1 MNFFRV
7 RCRPLCFVLAA
18 LTFSVTSC
26 TNIQNDGTRT
36 RTEGALAGAVLG
48 AGLGA
53 IIGNQSG
60 SAGQGAL
67 LGAALGGLGGLAYGN
82 HVANKKSRYASEE
95 AWLNACISQAQQAN
109 SSARSYNSR
118 LSSRISA
125 LKQQIAA
132 ANASGNSYQKSQAK
146 KAIIQLQRE
155 SNAELN
161 KVDSEIKA
169 QQGVLGQTN
178 NSRASSLRG
187 EVSSLQST
195 RSSMRSNI
203 DRLASLGNS
212 VDA

>member
-7 RCRPLCFVLAA
+7 RCRPLCFILAA
-18 LTFSVTSC
+18 LTFSVSSC

-53 IIGNQSG
+53 ILGNQSG
-60 SAGQGAL
+60 NAGQGAL

-82 HVANKKSRYASEE
+82 HVANKKAGYASEE
-95 AWLNACISQAQQAN
+95 AWLNACIAQAKQTN
-109 SSARSYNSR
+109 SSARSYNSQ

-132 ANASGNSYQKSQAK
+132 ANASGSSSQKRNAK
-146 KAIIQLQRE
+146 NAIIQLQRE
-155 SNAELN
+155 SNAELK
-161 KVDSEIKA
+161 KVDNEIKA
-169 QQGVLGQTN
+169 QQGALGQTS
-178 NSRASSLRG
+178 NSRASSLRS

-195 RSSMRSNI
+195 RSSMYSNI

>member
-1 MNFFRV
+1 MLF
-7 RCRPLCFVLAA
+7 A
-18 LTFSVTSC
+18 SGGC

-36 RTEGALAGAVLG
+36 RTEGALAGSVIG

-67 LGAALGGLGGLAYGN
+67 IGAAAGGLAGLAYGN

-95 AWLNACISQAQQAN
+95 AWLNACIAQARSTNA
-109 SSARSYNSR
+109 SARSYNSK
-118 LSSRISA
+118 LSSRIGE
-125 LKQQIAA
+125 LRKQIA
-132 ANASGNSYQKSQAK
+132 SGSAQQKQAAK
-146 KAIIQLQRE
+146 KAIVQLQRE
-155 SNAELN
+155 ANSELK

-169 QQGVLGQTN
+169 QQGALGQTKN
-178 NSRASSLRG
+178 ARASSLRQEISG
-187 EVSSLQST
+187 MQTT
-195 RSSMRSNI
+195 RSSMKANI

>member
-82 HVANKKSRYASEE
+82 HVANKKARYASEE
-95 AWLNACISQAQQAN
+95 AWLNACIAQAQQTNA
-109 SSARSYNSR
+109 SARSYNSR

-161 KVDSEIKA
+161 KGGQRNQGAAGRARSNEQFPCLQPPRRGVQPSKHPQLDA
-169 QQGVLGQTN
+169 QQH
-178 NSRASSLRG
+178 
-187 EVSSLQST
+187 
-195 RSSMRSNI
+195 
-203 DRLASLGNS
+203 
-212 VDA
+212 

>member
-7 RCRPLCFVLAA
+7 RCRPLCFILAA
-18 LTFSVTSC
+18 LTFSVSSC

-60 SAGQGAL
+60 NAGQGAL

-82 HVANKKSRYASEE
+82 HVANKKARYASEE
-95 AWLNACISQAQQAN
+95 AWLNACIAQAQQTN
-109 SSARSYNSR
+109 SSARSYNSQ
-118 LSSRISA
+118 LSTRISA

-132 ANASGNSYQKSQAK
+132 ARASGSATQKRNAK
-146 KAIIQLQRE
+146 NAIIQLQRE
-155 SNAELN
+155 SNAELK
-161 KVDSEIKA
+161 KVDSEIQA
-169 QQGVLGQTN
+169 QQGVLGQTK